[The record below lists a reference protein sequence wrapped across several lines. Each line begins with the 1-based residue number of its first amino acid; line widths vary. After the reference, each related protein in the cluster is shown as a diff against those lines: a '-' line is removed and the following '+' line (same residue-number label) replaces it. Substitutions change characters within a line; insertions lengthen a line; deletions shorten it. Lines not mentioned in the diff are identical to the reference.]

1 MDTDVIQWCTRHYK
15 NGTPSQQV
23 PIYPFGDNAVR
34 QVMWY
39 RTFAQKAGVRNAAKA
54 ASNNGLPE
62 TLAVTILCRNI
73 LQAVEAYVAW
83 EQADWGF
90 HISKWEPNDC
100 V

>member
-1 MDTDVIQWCTRHYK
+1 MDTDVIRWCTRHYK
-15 NGTPSQQV
+15 NGAMPQQV
-23 PIYPFGDNAVR
+23 PTYSYTDDAVR

-73 LQAVEAYVAW
+73 LQAVEAYLEW
-83 EQADWGF
+83 EQADWEYQLN
-90 HISKWEPNDC
+90 KWEPNDC
-100 V
+100 M

>member
-15 NGTPSQQV
+15 NGAMPQQV
-23 PIYPFGDNAVR
+23 PMYGHNDDAVR

-73 LQAVEAYVAW
+73 LQAVEAYM
-83 EQADWGF
+83 
-90 HISKWEPNDC
+90 KWELSEREFRFGEWEPDDC